1 MIPGHG
7 NSYAQAAPHFCLT
20 ANTMAHQ
27 RDNRVLPGIFAIAI
41 LLRLAAAVYFGD
53 STDPAIDEFSYS
65 ALAARVADGHGFSF
79 DEDWYPFT
87 PAGTL
92 TAHWSFLYTGFVAA
106 IYAIAGY
113 HPLVVRLVQSILGGI
128 LLPWLAYH
136 LTKRLFPARHSV
148 AVIAA
153 ACTAIYAYFILYA
166 ALLMTETFFIAALLW
181 SLERAMALAGS
192 GDGQAAWRWETAA
205 TLGVSL
211 GLAALLRQ
219 SILPWVALLFVWL
232 LAKAFTGRESNNP
245 LHLRVR
251 RGGMVVATG
260 LIILLFILPFTVRN
274 YLAYGEL
281 MLLNSNAG
289 YAMYSA
295 QHPLH
300 GTDFQA
306 FTAAPLPQELLGQ
319 GLNEAQWDRALMAR
333 GIGFVLADPIRYF
346 RLSASRLLDYF
357 EFWPTETTLLHN
369 AGRLLSFTLFL
380 PVFVAGIWT
389 AARQNRRQS
398 QDRVGLWRRPAGLV
412 FLFMLFYTVLHIF
425 TWAMPRYRLPVD
437 AVAMPFAAL
446 ALQEAGQWVHR
457 CWAKGWRLMGYQV
470 NEPNPAPKDGHG

>member
-1 MIPGHG
+1 
-7 NSYAQAAPHFCLT
+7 
-20 ANTMAHQ
+20 MAHQ
-27 RDNRVLPGIFAIAI
+27 KVNRLLPGIIAIAI

-79 DEDWYPFT
+79 GEDWYPFT
-87 PAGTL
+87 PAGTP

-113 HPLVVRLVQSILGGI
+113 HPLVARLVQSILGGM
-128 LLPWLAYH
+128 LLPWLVYRLA
-136 LTKRLFPARHSV
+136 KRLFPDRQGV
-148 AVIAA
+148 AMIAA
-153 ACTAIYAYFILYA
+153 ACTAIYAYFVLYA
-166 ALLMTETFFIAALLW
+166 ALLMTETFFVAALLW
-181 SLERAMALAGS
+181 SLERAIALAGCTEPRR
-192 GDGQAAWRWETAA
+192 AWQWNTALM
-205 TLGVSL
+205 LGVSL
-211 GLAALLRQ
+211 GIAALLRQ

-232 LAKAFTGRESNNP
+232 LARAFTGKESSNQ
-245 LHLRVR
+245 LHMRVR
-251 RGGMVVATG
+251 QVGMVVAAG
-260 LIILLFILPFTVRN
+260 FIILLFILPITVRN
-274 YLAYGEL
+274 YLAYDEL

-306 FTAAPLPQELLGQ
+306 FTAAPLPQELLGR
-319 GLNEAQWDRALMAR
+319 GLNEAQWDRALMTR
-333 GIGFVLADPIRYF
+333 GIGFVLAEPIRYF

-380 PVFVAGIWT
+380 PAFVAGIWT
-389 AARQNRRQS
+389 AAHQNRRQS
-398 QDRVGLWRRPAGLV
+398 QDRVALWRQPAGLI

-446 ALQEAGQWVHR
+446 ALQVAGQWARR
-457 CWAKGWRLMGYQV
+457 CWAKGWRLKGYQA
-470 NEPNPAPKDGHG
+470 NEPNPTPRDGHG